1 MINAKSKQKI
11 LITGHRGFIGS
22 ILYIELTLLGYE
34 VIKFTGNVNEIS
46 NWKKQLQGINVIYH
60 LASIEYNASKSVFDD
75 LDTNAIATL
84 KMLETIKFLNIS
96 PKIIF
101 ASSSNIYSESKKL
114 PIDESFKDSPS
125 SIWSV
130 HKLLSENYLK
140 IYSKLLGIQVI
151 SLRLSNV
158 FGPSTSKNI
167 SLRMALN
174 KMINM
179 SIKNHKLTL
188 YANKNCIRDWIFIDD
203 VIKAFLTSLDITN
216 GTFNQYLI
224 GTGENIT
231 IFDYANLIKNEA
243 KIAYGIDLK
252 VIENDEQLSPM
263 AMRNFSPSCEKFIS
277 ETGWRPKINSY
288 KGIKI
293 TMEYFYEFIK

>member
-1 MINAKSKQKI
+1 MND
-11 LITGHRGFIGS
+11 
-22 ILYIELTLLGYE
+22 
-34 VIKFTGNVNEIS
+34 IS
-46 NWKKQLQGINVIYH
+46 NWKQQLKDINVIYH

-75 LDTNAIATL
+75 LDTNGIATL

-140 IYSKLLGIQVI
+140 IYSKMLGIQVI
-151 SLRLSNV
+151 ALRLSNV

-179 SIKNHKLTL
+179 SVKNHKLTL
-188 YANKNCIRDWIFIDD
+188 YSNKNCIRD
-203 VIKAFLTSLDITN
+203 
-216 GTFNQYLI
+216 
-224 GTGENIT
+224 
-231 IFDYANLIKNEA
+231 
-243 KIAYGIDLK
+243 
-252 VIENDEQLSPM
+252 
-263 AMRNFSPSCEKFIS
+263 
-277 ETGWRPKINSY
+277 
-288 KGIKI
+288 
-293 TMEYFYEFIK
+293 